1 LISKFLWR
9 ILFRIGHV
17 RYIEI
22 LTWLQGFQEKPLYL
36 VVFSL
41 YSSLLG
47 IEGQRKLQQICN
59 FVLESLRFMLE
70 YLIYQM
76 WPLAVYFTCQKM
88 QFLVITSINFS
99 FKIFKSNY
107 MLSMPQCKIQLV
119 IKINCQTYLWGKTI

>member
-59 FVLESLRFMLE
+59 FVLESLRFILE

>member
-59 FVLESLRFMLE
+59 FVLESLRFILE

-107 MLSMPQCKIQLV
+107 MLSMSQCKIQLV

>member
-1 LISKFLWR
+1 MISKFLWR